1 MARWEVGSHPD
12 GHRCFLFNPHWT
24 METTILRV
32 TPDDYNEED
41 VMRLF
46 REGKL
51 FTEVEHKL
59 PTRDDVKREL
69 LEYVSRIQECCNPQ
83 FKDSHERIWL
93 DIFNSDDF
101 DLVMKKGARRGELN
115 KYRVMALVTYLFN
128 NNLYNGSRSPLQLYY
143 KLENTTKKG
152 SIYTSSGNDEYAV
165 QDRQRETL
173 NKVIK
178 KYNKA

>member
-1 MARWEVGSHPD
+1 
-12 GHRCFLFNPHWT
+12 
-24 METTILRV
+24 METTIKRV
-32 TPDDYNEED
+32 TPKDFNEED

-51 FTEVEHKL
+51 FTEVEHQL
-59 PTRDDVKREL
+59 PTRDEVKAEL
-69 LEYVSRIQECCNPQ
+69 LEYVSPLKEMCTPQ
-83 FKDSHERIWL
+83 YRANHEQIWL
-93 DIFNSDDF
+93 DIINSDDF

-152 SIYTSSGNDEYAV
+152 NFYTNACKDVYAV
-165 QDRQRETL
+165 NDQQRPIL
-173 NKVIK
+173 KMLLQ
-178 KYNKA
+178 KYNKMILYPKS

>member
-1 MARWEVGSHPD
+1 
-12 GHRCFLFNPHWT
+12 
-24 METTILRV
+24 METTIKRV
-32 TPDDYNEED
+32 TPKDFNEED

-51 FTEVEHKL
+51 FTEVEQEL
-59 PTRDDVKREL
+59 PTRDVKREL

-83 FKDSHERIWL
+83 FKDSHEHIWL
-93 DIFNSDDF
+93 DIYHSEAF

-128 NNLYNGSRSPLQLYY
+128 NNLYKGSMSTLQLYY

-152 SIYTSSGNDEYAV
+152 NFYTNANKDVYAIND
-165 QDRQRETL
+165 QQRPIL
-173 NKVIK
+173 KRL
-178 KYNKA
+178 

>member
-1 MARWEVGSHPD
+1 
-12 GHRCFLFNPHWT
+12 
-24 METTILRV
+24 METRIKRV
-32 TPDDYNEED
+32 TPNDFNEED

-51 FTEVEHKL
+51 FAEVEQEL
-59 PTRDDVKREL
+59 PTHDVKREL

-93 DIFNSDDF
+93 DIFNSCDF

-115 KYRVMALVTYLFN
+115 KYKVMALVTYLFN
-128 NNLYNGSRSPLQLYY
+128 KNLYNGSMSPLQLYY

-152 SIYTSSGNDEYAV
+152 NFYTNASKEVYAIND
-165 QDRQRETL
+165 QQRPIL
-173 NKVIK
+173 KRLLQ
-178 KYNKA
+178 KYNRR

>member
-1 MARWEVGSHPD
+1 
-12 GHRCFLFNPHWT
+12 
-24 METTILRV
+24 METYFKRV
-32 TPDDYNEED
+32 TPKDFNEED

-51 FTEVEHKL
+51 FTEVEQEL
-59 PTRDDVKREL
+59 PTRDVKREL

-93 DIFNSDDF
+93 DIFNSCDF

-115 KYRVMALVTYLFN
+115 KYKVMALVTYLFN
-128 NNLYNGSRSPLQLYY
+128 KNLYNGSMSTLQLYY

-152 SIYTSSGNDEYAV
+152 NFYTNASKDVYAIND
-165 QDRQRETL
+165 QQRPIL
-173 NKVIK
+173 KRLLQ
-178 KYNKA
+178 KYNKMILYPKS

>member
-12 GHRCFLFNPHWT
+12 GHRWFLFNPHWT

-41 VMRLF
+41 VMRLY

-51 FTEVEHKL
+51 LIEVEQEL
-59 PTRDDVKREL
+59 PTREEVKAEL
-69 LEYVSRIQECCNPQ
+69 LEYVSPLKDLCTPQ
-83 FKDSHERIWL
+83 YRENHEQIWL
-93 DIFNSDDF
+93 DIFQTDGF
-101 DLVMKKGARRGELN
+101 DLVMKKGARSGKLN
-115 KYRVMALVTYLFN
+115 KYKVMALVTYLFN
-128 NNLYNGSRSPLQLYY
+128 KSLYNGSRSPLQLYY

-165 QDRQRETL
+165 QDRQRVTL

>member
-1 MARWEVGSHPD
+1 
-12 GHRCFLFNPHWT
+12 
-24 METTILRV
+24 METTIKRV
-32 TPDDYNEED
+32 TPKDFNEED

-51 FTEVEHKL
+51 FTEVEQEL
-59 PTRDDVKREL
+59 PTRDVKREL
-69 LEYVSRIQECCNPQ
+69 LEYVSPLKEMCTPQ
-83 FKDSHERIWL
+83 YRANHEQIWL
-93 DIFNSDDF
+93 DIINSDDF

-152 SIYTSSGNDEYAV
+152 NFYTNACKDVYAIND
-165 QDRQRETL
+165 QQRPIL
-173 NKVIK
+173 KRLLQ
-178 KYNKA
+178 KYNKMILYPKS

>member
-1 MARWEVGSHPD
+1 
-12 GHRCFLFNPHWT
+12 
-24 METTILRV
+24 METTIKRV
-32 TPDDYNEED
+32 TPKDFNEED

-51 FTEVEHKL
+51 FTEVEHQL
-59 PTRDDVKREL
+59 PTRDEVKAEL
-69 LEYVSRIQECCNPQ
+69 LEYVSPLKEMCTPQ
-83 FKDSHERIWL
+83 YRANHEQIWL
-93 DIFNSDDF
+93 DIINSDDF

-128 NNLYNGSRSPLQLYY
+128 KDLYGGSKSPLQLYY

-165 QDRQRETL
+165 QDCQRVTL
-173 NKVIK
+173 NKVLK
-178 KYNKA
+178 KYNTE

>member
-1 MARWEVGSHPD
+1 
-12 GHRCFLFNPHWT
+12 
-24 METTILRV
+24 METRIKRV
-32 TPDDYNEED
+32 TPNDFNEED

-51 FTEVEHKL
+51 FAEVEQEL
-59 PTRDDVKREL
+59 PTHDVKREL

-93 DIFNSDDF
+93 DIFHSEAF

-152 SIYTSSGNDEYAV
+152 NFYTNACKDVYAIND
-165 QDRQRETL
+165 QQRPIL
-173 NKVIK
+173 KRLLQ
-178 KYNKA
+178 KYNKMILYPKS

>member
-1 MARWEVGSHPD
+1 
-12 GHRCFLFNPHWT
+12 
-24 METTILRV
+24 METLILRV
-32 TPDDYNEED
+32 TPKDFNEED

-51 FTEVEHKL
+51 FTEVEKEL
-59 PTRDDVKREL
+59 PTHDDVKREL

-93 DIFNSDDF
+93 DIFNSCDF

-115 KYRVMALVTYLFN
+115 KYKVMALVTYLFN
-128 NNLYNGSRSPLQLYY
+128 KNLYNGSMSPLQLYY

-152 SIYTSSGNDEYAV
+152 NFYTNASKDVYAIND
-165 QDRQRETL
+165 QQRPIL
-173 NKVIK
+173 KRLLQ
-178 KYNKA
+178 KYNRR